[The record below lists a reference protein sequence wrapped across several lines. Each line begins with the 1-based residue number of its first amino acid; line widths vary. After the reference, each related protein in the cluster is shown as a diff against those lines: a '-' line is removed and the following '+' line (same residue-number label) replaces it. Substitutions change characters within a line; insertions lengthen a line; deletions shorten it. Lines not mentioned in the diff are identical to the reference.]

1 LTELILHFVLL
12 LIYSGLDFLSVL
24 NSKVQDEASDVE
36 ISQAFVVFDR
46 DKTGFITSGDL
57 YSVMEILGQ
66 KVNKEQLSAIF
77 KEADLD
83 GDGVI
88 NCMCSLP
95 SSISQQH

>member
-1 LTELILHFVLL
+1 VL
-12 LIYSGLDFLSVL
+12 D
-24 NSKVQDEASDVE
+24 SKVQDEASDVE

-46 DKTGFITSGDL
+46 HKTGLITSGDL

>member
-1 LTELILHFVLL
+1 
-12 LIYSGLDFLSVL
+12 
-24 NSKVQDEASDVE
+24 
-36 ISQAFVVFDR
+36 VVFDR

-66 KVNKEQLSAIF
+66 MVNKEQLSAIF

-88 NCMCSLP
+88 NCMCSLR